1 MHEDMDQQ
9 ASSMIACVL
18 TLHYCSMIAC
28 VLTLHY
34 CPRASRHGPK
44 GKQGL
49 PWSII
54 AGVPCRRVRA
64 RLLSHARARAA
75 CGTYH
80 PRQRTAALC
89 QTVAADGWWL

>member
-9 ASSMIACVL
+9 AS
-18 TLHYCSMIAC
+18 SMIAC